1 MGDVESKLGSIGKTK
16 EELSGVQVENLP
28 ELFLSYVTVWLFL
41 FLFFFTKQSY
51 NASYII
57 LLLHND
63 FHFSK
68 SDMTKDWGQNKISR
82 FLRFTWNSGGAQKIK
97 GRWRQCK
104 KEQYSIIAQKE
115 SGHVKICT
123 LYVIEST
130 CYLWT
135 NGYSTIKWNPRHVKP
150 ASTSLTVT

>member
-1 MGDVESKLGSIGKTK
+1 MKFEAMGDVESKLGSIGKTK

-135 NGYSTIKWNPRHVKP
+135 NGYSTIKWNPHHAKP
-150 ASTSLTVT
+150 A

>member
-68 SDMTKDWGQNKISR
+68 SDMTKD
-82 FLRFTWNSGGAQKIK
+82 
-97 GRWRQCK
+97 
-104 KEQYSIIAQKE
+104 
-115 SGHVKICT
+115 
-123 LYVIEST
+123 
-130 CYLWT
+130 
-135 NGYSTIKWNPRHVKP
+135 
-150 ASTSLTVT
+150 